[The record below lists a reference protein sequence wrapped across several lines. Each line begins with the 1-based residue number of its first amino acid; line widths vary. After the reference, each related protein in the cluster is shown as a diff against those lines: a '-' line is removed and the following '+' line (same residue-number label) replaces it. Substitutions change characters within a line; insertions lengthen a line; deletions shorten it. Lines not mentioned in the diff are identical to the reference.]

1 MPTYASIGAV
11 PAGPRVGDTQDVT
24 EQPRSILRDVLA
36 AALRNSTD
44 PLADEAL
51 NGLTNNGVAEEVP
64 TWEAERADLLATYEG
79 RVERTRRGEGP
90 ATRRSDEYIAVLA
103 APTTPDRVEEVGW
116 ASGKWFYV
124 ALLHAGTV
132 LALCTVA
139 RAVWHIDE
147 AHLGWHAFGV
157 GSGFK
162 DVDLIKN
169 ALDGLGDDTEPHAF
183 RPVQRDLLSDGGER
197 IDAEGVDAWY
207 EAETPT
213 GTRVVA
219 LDHTRARLF
228 LSARD

>member
-1 MPTYASIGAV
+1 MTG
-11 PAGPRVGDTQDVT
+11 
-24 EQPRSILRDVLA
+24 QPRSILRDVLA
-36 AALRNSTD
+36 AALRDSID

-51 NGLTNNGVAEEVP
+51 NGLTNGVPDEVP
-64 TWEAERADLLATYEG
+64 IWEAERADLLAIYEG

-90 ATRRSDEYIAVLA
+90 ATRRSDEYMAVLA
-103 APTTPDRVEEVGW
+103 APTTADRVEEVGW
-116 ASGKWFYV
+116 ASGEWFYV

-139 RAVWHIDE
+139 RAVWHVDE
-147 AHLGWHAFGV
+147 GPRGWHAFGV

-169 ALDGLGDDTEPHAF
+169 ALDVLGDNTEPHAF
-183 RPVQRDLLSDGGER
+183 RRVQRDQLSGDGER
-197 IDAEGVDAWY
+197 IHAQGVDSWY

-213 GTRVVA
+213 GKRFVA

-228 LSARD
+228 LSARE